1 LTSEAYGGQ
10 PRTTAGGIIIVAI
23 SLLAALLVTAGLIYA
38 AGTSER
44 HKVALAAAGCEP
56 GLSPSGLQCTTAQM
70 LTSQY
75 MAIMTPANQQLLT
88 DEAAYTAAE
97 RNNLTAAKAALAA
110 EVTSE
115 HAFDANLAGVKF
127 PAAIAPI
134 AKALIEPGPR
144 QADHP
149 AGRSGHPRQP
159 AVVQPPA
166 PGGQRR
172 RPDRDDG
179 HPQSADQRLAQDGIS
194 RSTASIRCCIR
205 LIPRSHLS
213 VSLARSS

>member
-134 AKALIEPGPR
+134 AKALIKAN
-144 QADHP
+144 QAR
-149 AGRSGHPRQP
+149 AKLTTQQEGAATLANLRSFNHRHQAANA
-159 AVVQPPA
+159 AVQTEM
-166 PGGQRR
+166 
-172 RPDRDDG
+172 
-179 HPQSADQRLAQDGIS
+179 
-194 RSTASIRCCIR
+194 TAIRKA
-205 LIPRSHLS
+205 LTSG
-213 VSLARSS
+213 